1 MPRADRSGAYRPD
14 LSARILDAGG
24 SRASSDGRA
33 ARVGARKRN
42 SERVTLLLREFWGG
56 DTMSDLSEE
65 EDLGYRGRA
74 ETPEDS
80 VEGDSARK
88 KRKDKKRRKRTP
100 AEKEARRMRKEK
112 PRHGTGARGARPAGA
127 SRATTAP

>member
-1 MPRADRSGAYRPD
+1 
-14 LSARILDAGG
+14 
-24 SRASSDGRA
+24 
-33 ARVGARKRN
+33 
-42 SERVTLLLREFWGG
+42 
-56 DTMSDLSEE
+56 MSDLSEE

-100 AEKEARRMRKEK
+100 AEKEARRRRRASSGSGRALTGREQQQRWEQRREEQRRRLNLLIGKPRLWALTCD
-112 PRHGTGARGARPAGA
+112 PRHGGWRIDSSVPLDGAADR
-127 SRATTAP
+127 

>member
-1 MPRADRSGAYRPD
+1 
-14 LSARILDAGG
+14 
-24 SRASSDGRA
+24 
-33 ARVGARKRN
+33 
-42 SERVTLLLREFWGG
+42 
-56 DTMSDLSEE
+56 MSDLSEE

-100 AEKEARRMRKEK
+100 AEKEARRMRKEAAARDGGPGSSPSGSVPSDDSAMREPGLFGSRKSNKVAPAPEKARRARKDTK
-112 PRHGTGARGARPAGA
+112 PRRWTHRARRPKNPAV
-127 SRATTAP
+127 